1 MHLRSGRTLGPEIAP
16 EDSASNVDLEAIL
29 GSSLIGRERSSLNS
43 TSSVLGPL
51 FEYES
56 STDETMSMEDNMA
69 NQGEIQ
75 VSIAQNTG
83 TQSPTPSTSSRI
95 YEGISNF
102 FGRFDPRAQM
112 FDNIDD
118 PNTMTRTNMVT
129 SGLPVVT
136 EHTARVMTPPSA
148 HDLQAQNAHVE
159 GGPTYRFDSEA
170 GPSNPQGS
178 YRSYMNAQPMEAHAE
193 GMPTDLIRRE
203 DHPIHKE
210 AIDRT

>member
-1 MHLRSGRTLGPEIAP
+1 MHLRFGRTLGPEIAP
-16 EDSASNVDLEAIL
+16 EDSVSNVDLEAIL

-83 TQSPTPSTSSRI
+83 TQSPTQSTSSRI
-95 YEGISNF
+95 YEGILNF
-102 FGRFDPRAQM
+102 FGMFDPRAQM
-112 FDNIDD
+112 FDNIEDM
-118 PNTMTRTNMVT
+118 NTMARPHTVT

-159 GGPTYRFDSEA
+159 GGPT
-170 GPSNPQGS
+170 
-178 YRSYMNAQPMEAHAE
+178 
-193 GMPTDLIRRE
+193 TDLIRRQ
-203 DHPIHKE
+203 DHPIRKG
-210 AIDRT
+210 AIDHS